1 MKKFTTYLNDYLFHE
16 VVPLWNEYASEN
28 DMDAYIYDSVED
40 FSDATDTEGVE
51 LARMV
56 FFGDVKNWLD
66 NVYIDGY
73 GNFKSCWSVE
83 SSPIDIELL
92 ANWMKDTGHQEYNTW
107 LESIEFEDFSVWLA
121 GELTNETLADLWE
134 EYIGGSDDIA
144 DNGLPFDFD
153 IADLARELMSDWH
166 NTFKDFV
173 ESHI

>member
-1 MKKFTTYLNDYLFHE
+1 MKKFTAHLEEMNFSDL
-16 VVPLWNEYASEN
+16 VSLWNEYAPERGFEEIFSS
-28 DMDAYIYDSVED
+28 IED
-40 FSDATDTEGVE
+40 FAFLTETEGVE

-56 FFGDVKNWLD
+56 FFGDVKNWD
-66 NVYIDGY
+66 DMVYLGGY

-107 LESIEFEDFSVWLA
+107 LESIEFEDFSAWLA

-153 IADLARELMSDWH
+153 IVDLARELMVDWH
-166 NTFKDFV
+166 QTFDDFID
-173 ESHI
+173 SHI